1 MLVFSSGH
9 ILRVLA
15 ARWCGLDAS
24 YGRYFLL
31 STATLSMLGYVRM
44 VEGRLDEAVRAEES
58 ALAADPAHA
67 RAHWALAQ
75 IARARRDEPQARRHL
90 EAFARL
96 APRSYDAW
104 RVREELAA
112 ARAP

>member
-1 MLVFSSGH
+1 M
-9 ILRVLA
+9 IA
-15 ARWCGLDAS
+15 
-24 YGRYFLL
+24 GRCAI
-31 STATLSMLGYVRM
+31 SCAPSAPALSMLGYVRM

-58 ALAADPAHA
+58 ALSADPAHA